1 MQKFDLVSRAVEI
14 ITDESAE
21 FADAWTMVLSNLSRV
36 ESLAYEILDELEKDP
51 KTMLRMAKAFAK
63 LDYNK
68 KKNKL
73 HYLGPIFCNLTQ
85 TTRGRELICLNKH
98 NLLDKILPFAS
109 YEDSIVRR
117 GGTIGI
123 LKNICFDPV
132 YHDTILRESD
142 DILYALLYPLCGP
155 EEFSDEEN
163 EMLPIE
169 LQVSSN
175 RQLRIVFLP
184 FFLIITIL
192 WIQRHGLIRLI

>member
-1 MQKFDLVSRAVEI
+1 
-14 ITDESAE
+14 
-21 FADAWTMVLSNLSRV
+21 MVLSNLSRV

-175 RQLRIVFLP
+175 RQLRIFFLP